1 MVENTDFDP
10 NEYVS
15 SPFTAPETRA
25 TPVAETPA
33 VDAEVEVAVA
43 SGEMST
49 VESDTPTEAKPA
61 FEPIVLENPMQL
73 VFRPPAPQYIPI
85 RSGRP
90 MDDEG
95 PSVRRR
101 TRGNRVERSE
111 RVERVYIEPEQITE
125 PQRIRGSTRIEA
137 KRQRR
142 RDSRDVGRRRPV
154 VTETEF
160 LARRESVDRKMVV
173 RSKDGRIQIGVLE
186 DNVLVEHYVARST
199 ESSIIGNVYI
209 GKVQN
214 VLPSMEAAFVDIGRG
229 RNAVLYSGE
238 VDWDAAAT
246 EENANQPRRIE
257 MALKSGD
264 PILVQVTKDPVGHKG
279 ARLTSQVSLPGRYVV
294 YVPSG
299 SINGISRKLPDSER
313 NRLKKILAG
322 VLPEN
327 AGVIVRTAAEGA
339 TEEQLT
345 LDVQRLT
352 AQWDAIQ
359 KKAEKGNGPVLL
371 HSEPDLL
378 VKIIRDVFNEDFQN
392 IVIHGDEAK
401 AVISDYLAQVAPD
414 LIGRIVDHNDGT
426 DPFDTYRINEQIIK
440 ALDRKVWLPSGG
452 SLVIDRTEAM
462 TVIDVNTGKFIG
474 SGGNL
479 EETVTKNNL
488 ESAEEIVRQLRL
500 RDIGGIVVID
510 FIDMVL
516 ESNRDLVQ
524 LRLIECLSRDRTKHQ
539 VAEITSLGLV
549 QMTRKKLGLGLLETF
564 GEPCEVCA
572 GRGLIIHHEPV
583 GKARV
588 EGSPEP
594 GASRRGRGKQST
606 QPKQQQGQTGT
617 HEITDGARSA
627 LAAIATA
634 TVNHDSADG
643 ASAAGRGK
651 RISNLE
657 SLLDA
662 LPEAPE
668 PGARTA
674 RRPRRATKKAT
685 SDTSTDE
692 STSTN

>member
-1 MVENTDFDP
+1 MVKKKDLDSTEP
-10 NEYVS
+10 VL
-15 SPFTAPETRA
+15 SPFVVPERPTEP
-25 TPVAETPA
+25 TEPTELP
-33 VDAEVEVAVA
+33 DAESA
-43 SGEMST
+43 T
-49 VESDTPTEAKPA
+49 VGPEPELAEGTSKPA
-61 FEPIVLENPMQL
+61 FEPIILDNAMQL
-73 VFRPPAPQYIPI
+73 VFRPPAPQYIPV
-85 RSGRP
+85 RAVRP
-90 MDDEG
+90 TEDDG

-101 TRGNRVERSE
+101 SRGNRAERSE
-111 RVERVYIEPEQITE
+111 RVERVYIEPEQISE
-125 PQRIRGSTRIEA
+125 PQRVRGSTRIEA

-142 RDSRDVGRRRPV
+142 RDSRDSGRRRPV

-160 LARRESVDRKMVV
+160 LARRESVDRKMIV

-186 DNVLVEHYVARST
+186 DTVLVEHYVARST

-246 EENANQPRRIE
+246 DDNANQPRRIE
-257 MALKSGD
+257 MALKTGD
-264 PILVQVTKDPVGHKG
+264 PLLVQVTKDPVGQKG
-279 ARLTSQVSLPGRYVV
+279 ARLTSQISLPGRYVV

-313 NRLKKILAG
+313 TRLKAILST

-359 KKAEKGNGPVLL
+359 KKAEKGNGPILL

-392 IVIHGDEAK
+392 IVIHGAEAK
-401 AVISDYLAQVAPD
+401 TVITDYLQQVAPD
-414 LIGRIVDHNDGT
+414 LIERIIDHNDGT

-440 ALDRKVWLPSGG
+440 ALDRKVWLTSGG

-462 TVIDVNTGKFIG
+462 TVIDVNTGKFVG

-524 LRLIECLSRDRTKHQ
+524 RRLIECLSRDRTKHQ

-572 GRGLIIHHEPV
+572 GRGIIIHHEPV
-583 GKARV
+583 GKARA

-594 GASRRGRGKQST
+594 GASRRGRGKQPA
-606 QPKQQQGQTGT
+606 QNKQQPAQSGT
-617 HEITDGARSA
+617 HE
-627 LAAIATA
+627 
-634 TVNHDSADG
+634 
-643 ASAAGRGK
+643 
-651 RISNLE
+651 
-657 SLLDA
+657 
-662 LPEAPE
+662 
-668 PGARTA
+668 
-674 RRPRRATKKAT
+674 
-685 SDTSTDE
+685 
-692 STSTN
+692 